1 MNKKYKIFKNLIK
14 IQILK
19 YKICKLF
26 CFNFQ
31 IISLFFQYFEI
42 KGNYFIKK
50 EISLKKYLLK

>member
-31 IISLFFQYFEI
+31 IISLFSQYFEI

-50 EISLKKYLLK
+50 EIFLNF